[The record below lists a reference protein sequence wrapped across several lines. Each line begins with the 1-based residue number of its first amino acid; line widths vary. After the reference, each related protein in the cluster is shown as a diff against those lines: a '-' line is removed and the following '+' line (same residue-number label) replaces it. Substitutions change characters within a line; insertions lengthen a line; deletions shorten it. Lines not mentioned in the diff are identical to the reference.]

1 MQNKISALLAYQLPA
16 FVRED
21 HELFVSFVQAYYEW
35 MEEEGN
41 ALYFTERFED
51 NLDIDLADS
60 EYVTQFVNEL
70 AVTFPK
76 NTLIPTPQLIKV
88 IKEFYIAKGSEQS
101 FRFLFTILYDAE
113 ITIQHPQEFLHR
125 SSDGKYLSNDYA
137 YITGNNEFKIS
148 DILAG
153 APENIAAS
161 IEGVTSGAKAVI
173 DTIVTTYI
181 LNQKVLKLDI
191 SSYQGKFSPNEEVI
205 LSVNNTTVKETIYG
219 LINDIAITDG
229 GTNYKL
235 DDEVTIT
242 TVGDGQRAKA
252 KIKRL
257 DKGPF
262 DLVTIVDGGLGYE
275 VGDQVKATKIVDSAG
290 YGFAAQVYSVD
301 GSGTITAVQ
310 ILNGGHDYSRE
321 TNAYVISGGSGAVL
335 ELNGDRIG
343 KILNMEVFDSG
354 INYNTVGD
362 ITIAISSANGI
373 NAVLTPVLTGVFN
386 EPKSYQNQD
395 DFPSNYSK
403 IQDSYYYQNFSYV
416 IQSKI
421 SPHEWLG
428 TIKRVAH
435 PAGMQLFGSLLI
447 ETEFDISLMLAPDF
461 VRSLTIIISILTE
474 LDIPNSTAYEDDYIT
489 LIRINDTDAC
499 GIDLT
504 LGDLENMKFLDTFN
518 WTIGEFADNT
528 INDVVTPCQQPMEFM
543 ENSEI
548 AIL

>member
-1 MQNKISALLAYQLPA
+1 
-16 FVRED
+16 
-21 HELFVSFVQAYYEW
+21 

-41 ALYFTERFED
+41 ALYFLERFET
-51 NLDIDLADS
+51 NLDVDLADA
-60 EYVTQFVNEL
+60 EYVEQFVQEM

-76 NTLIPTPQLIKV
+76 NLLIETPELLKV

-101 FRFLFTILYDAE
+101 FRFLFTLMYNAE
-113 ITIQHPQEFLHR
+113 ISIQHPQEFLHK
-125 SSDGKYLSNDYA
+125 SSNGKYLANDYA
-137 YITGNNEFKIS
+137 YITGDNEFKVA

-153 APENIAAS
+153 APENIAAQ
-161 IEGVTSGAKAVI
+161 IEGTVSGAKAVI
-173 DTIVTTYI
+173 DTIVSTFI

-191 SSYQGKFSPNEEVI
+191 SSYQGKFTPNEEVI
-205 LSVNNTTVKETIYG
+205 LSVNNTNVKETIFG
-219 LINDIAITDG
+219 LINTIGITEG

-235 DDEVTIT
+235 DDDVEIV

-262 DLVTIVDGGLGYE
+262 DVVTITDGGTGYE
-275 VGDQVKATKIVDSAG
+275 VGQQVKAIKRIDSAG

-301 GSGTITAVQ
+301 GGGAITAVQ
-310 ILNGGHDYSRE
+310 IINGGHDYSKQ
-321 TNAYVISGGSGAVL
+321 TNAEVIGTGSGAVL

-343 KILNMEVFDSG
+343 KILEMEVFDSG
-354 INYNTVGD
+354 IDYSVVGD
-362 ITIAISSANGI
+362 ISI
-373 NAVLTPVLTGVFN
+373 NITSDTGTGAVLVPQLTGVFN
-386 EPKSYQNQD
+386 EPKIYQNQD
-395 DFPSNYSK
+395 DFPSNYNR

-428 TIKRVAH
+428 TVKRVAH

-447 ETEFDISLMLAPDF
+447 ETELDISIMLAPDF
-461 VRSLTIIISILTE
+461 TRSLSIIINLFTEYDVTDQPQYEADYLSLIL
-474 LDIPNSTAYEDDYIT
+474 NNY
-489 LIRINDTDAC
+489 DAC

-518 WTIGEFADNT
+518 WTIDEFQDNT

-548 AIL
+548 TIT